1 MKGHAELRQ
10 SPFHEWRFHNDARQS
25 DIARG
30 LQIDVVEGCG
40 KIVRA
45 VARTKLTKSF
55 RIRDGKF
62 LVCAKSLDSIA
73 NLLGLGHAHRSRAD
87 LGNHADDA
95 IVTRSAIDGIH

>member
-1 MKGHAELRQ
+1 M
-10 SPFHEWRFHNDARQS
+10 
-25 DIARG
+25 
-30 LQIDVVEGCG
+30 VEGG
-40 KIVRA
+40 GEIVSA

-95 IVTRSAIDGIH
+95 IITRSAIDGIHHIAQRLLFGDRKLRRWRLRHVLHKRLLEISFEN